1 MASMKKCVHLLCIYM
16 LIKSYEKP
24 EMLIAPV
31 LHGILVRSGSSKA
44 GEPEKP
50 EMVMGRVSDAGG
62 PVWDQNVWRFH
73 WSLVK

>member
-1 MASMKKCVHLLCIYM
+1 MASMKKCVYLLSIYM

-31 LHGILVRSGSSKA
+31 LHGILVHSGSREA

-50 EMVMGRVSDAGG
+50 EMLMGTVSDAGG
-62 PVWDQNVWRFH
+62 AVWD
-73 WSLVK
+73 

>member
-1 MASMKKCVHLLCIYM
+1 M

-31 LHGILVRSGSSKA
+31 LHGILVHSGSREA

-50 EMVMGRVSDAGG
+50 EMLMGTVSDAGG
-62 PVWDQNVWRFH
+62 AVWD
-73 WSLVK
+73 